1 MTDVN
6 MPRVLVVD
14 DEVQVCRSCEKIL
27 VREGYEVVMAADGI
41 DAVDRLRRERFD
53 LVITDL
59 RMAELGGL
67 ELLETLRRDHPSIV
81 AIAMTGYA
89 TIASAVET
97 MKGGAFDY
105 VPKPFTPAELSAVAR
120 RAWLERQERLK
131 TDATPFPVPR
141 TNAEFLALKHQL
153 RDQAVD
159 ALERQFVL
167 SALERNGWNVTHAA
181 ADVGLQRQNFQALM
195 RRHDIRSAHPL

>member
-1 MTDVN
+1 MTDAT

-14 DEVQVCRSCEKIL
+14 DEAQVCRSCEKIL
-27 VREGYEVVMAADGI
+27 VREGYEVVSVPDGVE
-41 DAVDRLRRERFD
+41 AVERLRHERFD

-59 RMAELGGL
+59 RMAEMGGM
-67 ELLETLRRDHPSIV
+67 ELLESLRRDHPSVV
-81 AIAMTGYA
+81 AVAMTGYA

-105 VPKPFTPAELSAVAR
+105 VPKPFTPAELSAVVR
-120 RAWLERQERLK
+120 RAWQERQERLK
-131 TDATPFPVPR
+131 TAANAVPAPR
-141 TNAEFLALKHQL
+141 TNSEFLALKREL

-159 ALERQFVL
+159 SLERQFVL
-167 SALERNGWNVTHAA
+167 DALERNGWNVTHAA

-195 RRHDIRSAHPL
+195 RRHDIRSIHPL